1 MKSLNLALIIISG
14 SIMMSRLIK
23 YYPYSNWS
31 LIIIFIFGFLLIF
44 FSFLFFLNDELRK
57 KILLIFTS
65 TILTI
70 FVINPFLSFFTER
83 YNDDV
88 ARVKTAK
95 KEKIF
100 FDSRNK
106 LEVIKDLK
114 KNNPNVYPSIT
125 QSGAY
130 KKLGDKLSF
139 LPLSGISESITVHCN
154 EIGEWSIYQ
163 SDKYGF
169 NNKKFKFDNI
179 STKRVLIVGDSFAHG
194 ACVPQDQTISGWLNK
209 SIDVQ
214 SRSLGMEGNGP
225 LAVYA
230 SIKEYANYLEPTH
243 IVWILFDNDVGDLNN
258 ELKNKFLSKYLQQDF
273 SQNLINKQ
281 EKIDTI
287 YKNFVKEGL
296 TEKILI
302 KNKTKNFLDKCLSL
316 YYVRKL
322 LGFTKYKYEAKEIKD
337 FSKLK
342 KIIKLIDKYS
352 QQINSKFFIV
362 YVPNY
367 LHFLNKNDFKRKLSP
382 VVLNIKNLEN
392 ELNSTKIKW
401 LNFYQV
407 MLESENHLNFYP
419 FKLKGHF
426 TPQGYKTLAKEIQNF
441 LQ

>member
-1 MKSLNLALIIISG
+1 M
-14 SIMMSRLIK
+14 
-23 YYPYSNWS
+23 
-31 LIIIFIFGFLLIF
+31 
-44 FSFLFFLNDELRK
+44 
-57 KILLIFTS
+57 
-65 TILTI
+65 
-70 FVINPFLSFFTER
+70 
-83 YNDDV
+83 
-88 ARVKTAK
+88 
-95 KEKIF
+95 
-100 FDSRNK
+100 
-106 LEVIKDLK
+106 
-114 KNNPNVYPSIT
+114 
-125 QSGAY
+125 
-130 KKLGDKLSF
+130 
-139 LPLSGISESITVHCN
+139 
-154 EIGEWSIYQ
+154 
-163 SDKYGF
+163 
-169 NNKKFKFDNI
+169 
-179 STKRVLIVGDSFAHG
+179 
-194 ACVPQDQTISGWLNK
+194 
-209 SIDVQ
+209 
-214 SRSLGMEGNGP
+214 
-225 LAVYA
+225 
-230 SIKEYANYLEPTH
+230 
-243 IVWILFDNDVGDLNN
+243 
-258 ELKNKFLSKYLQQDF
+258 
-273 SQNLINKQ
+273 INKQ

-367 LHFLNKNDFKRKLSP
+367 LHFLNENDFKRKLSP